1 MEFIRFLEEISKS
14 DIHIAGGKGASLGEM
29 IKAGFPVPSGFVVLA
44 SAFDKFLKETDINV
58 EISAQLDKVDPKR
71 TDTVDDASEVL
82 RSLILKYQMPKD
94 IKREILKGF
103 KNLKARYVAVRSSA
117 TAEDSKIASWAGELE
132 SYLGI
137 TKKNLIKA
145 VQKCW
150 ASLFTPRAIFYRL
163 EKKLDGENVSV
174 AVVVQKLI
182 EAEVAGVCF
191 TVHPVTKDKNQMVI
205 EAGYGLGEA
214 VVGGK
219 VTPDTYVIDKTK
231 LKKGNLKTIILD
243 KNVNEQIIEIKR
255 VGNKTKEVKI
265 PKLKAKKQCLS
276 DKEIVKLARICQ
288 RIEKHFNFPC
298 DIEWCFEK
306 GKFYI
311 VQSRPITTL

>member
-58 EISAQLDKVDPKR
+58 EISAQLNKVDPKR

>member
-29 IKAGFPVPSGFVVLA
+29 IKAGFPVPYGFVVLA

-58 EISAQLDKVDPKR
+58 EIFAQLNKVDLKR

-82 RSLILKYQMPKD
+82 RNLILKYQMPKD
-94 IKREILKGF
+94 IKREILKAF
-103 KNLKARYVAVRSSA
+103 ENLKARYVAVRSSA

-191 TVHPVTKDKNQMVI
+191 TVHPVTKDKNQIVI

-231 LKKGNLKTIILD
+231 LKRGNLKTIILD
-243 KNVNEQIIEIKR
+243 KNVNEQTIEIKR

-288 RIEKHFNFPC
+288 KIEKYFNFPC